1 MKKIYVFPA
10 LCLLAIAGFA
20 GLSRAAD
27 APKATAAAAPNNGV
41 YCISDQDEMR
51 VLSLKPD
58 DKGAMKFGISLW
70 FPNGNNFAI
79 YGKAKSKGNNTWNF
93 TENLNSSK
101 KDERCDLSIALQP
114 DGYHITTSP
123 SAQCQSYGG
132 RNATL
137 TEVLFP
143 KESFESPVGK
153 ELDSFESAMN
163 AGKCSKGPNPRF
175 K

>member
-1 MKKIYVFPA
+1 MKKIYLFPA
-10 LCLLAIAGFA
+10 LCLFALAGFT
-20 GLSRAAD
+20 GLSQAAD
-27 APKATAAAAPNNGV
+27 APKASTAPNNGV

-51 VLSLKPD
+51 VLALKPD

-70 FPNGNNFAI
+70 YPNGNNFAI
-79 YGKAKSKGNNTWNF
+79 YGKAKSKSKNVWKF

-114 DGYHITTSP
+114 DGSYYITTSP

-137 TEVLFP
+137 TEIQFP
-143 KESFESPVGK
+143 KESFENPVSK
-153 ELDSFESAMN
+153 ELDSFESVMN

>member
-1 MKKIYVFPA
+1 MKKICTFPA
-10 LCLLAIAGFA
+10 LCVIAFA
-20 GLSRAAD
+20 SFSGLSQAAD
-27 APKATAAAAPNNGV
+27 APKASAAPNNGV

-51 VLSLKPD
+51 VLALKPG
-58 DKGAMKFGISLW
+58 DKGTMKFGISLW
-70 FPNGNNFAI
+70 FPNGNNFAV

-101 KDERCDLSIALQP
+101 KDERCDLTIALQP
-114 DGYHITTSP
+114 DGGYYISTSP
-123 SAQCQSYGG
+123 AARCQAYGG

-137 TEVLFP
+137 TEIMFP
-143 KESFESPVGK
+143 KTSFENAVGK
-153 ELDSFESAMN
+153 ELDSFETVMN